1 MHANIQTFADFGP
14 NFVLDKVN
22 DYLKVFERCIRTKAM
37 FRNVIFGLLSPKY
50 LDLSITNHTLLFY
63 QIEPQQNGASPIFPF
78 NISRDS

>member
-37 FRNVIFGLLSPKY
+37 FRNVIFGLLSPKN
-50 LDLSITNHTLLFY
+50 LDLSRTF
-63 QIEPQQNGASPIFPF
+63 
-78 NISRDS
+78 